1 MRLWHW
7 QLINVLPREQLVAQW
22 REVSSIV
29 GSIQLKGT
37 PNHVLVNEVLNYD
50 YDHLISYA
58 YYVRSEMTRRGYK
71 TMDKVWIKIT
81 SLKPNWQLIEKEDLF
96 PNWHNERYLR
106 QCYYNLEEKYDR
118 GGIKEE
124 DYNKILWKV
133 NGVLNLDYEDRY
145 SWLK

>member
-1 MRLWHW
+1 MRIWHW
-7 QLINVLPREQLVAQW
+7 QLIDVLPWEQLVSQW
-22 REVSSIV
+22 REVSSVV

-71 TMDKVWIKIT
+71 
-81 SLKPNWQLIEKEDLF
+81 PNWQLIVKEDLF
-96 PNWHNERYLR
+96 PNWHNERYLK

-124 DYNKILWKV
+124 DFNKICFKLTVKY
-133 NGVLNLDYEDRY
+133 D
-145 SWLK
+145 SIF

>member
-7 QLINVLPREQLVAQW
+7 QLIDVLPREQLVAQW
-22 REVSSIV
+22 REVSSLV

-124 DYNKILWKV
+124 DFNKILWEV
-133 NGVLNLDYEDRY
+133 NGVLNLGYEDKY